1 MGVLERLEEQRRY
14 EIHQRKL
21 GHAKPV
27 IKTRDGGPALLK
39 KFDPDSMAT
48 AARAHRCLLGSAK
61 RTRGVLAGA
70 H

>member
-27 IKTRDGGPALLK
+27 IKTRDGGPALAAPSTRKGGKDK
-39 KFDPDSMAT
+39 KRDKMKGKKGT
-48 AARAHRCLLGSAK
+48 
-61 RTRGVLAGA
+61 
-70 H
+70 